1 MQHCP
6 KVRLRHYSPVIR
18 FNVTAASSLCKRPY
32 WQRHYPSSGTHK
44 IMTNWTGKLRNELH
58 DQASQRAAASSIPHH
73 LRLGHSPTVLFP
85 ARTDGTRYGSFHSD
99 SLRAIAANH
108 TWANRLKTVHSQVDA
123 LPLQMPAT
131 AGELDSSSSSDALL
145 MNCFCFPGAVPRIM
159 KGLGL
164 WDSIGSTA
172 LPEFGVK
179 AKLPK
184 TQNRQDATELNMKIS
199 SYIFEAKL
207 TESDFTS
214 SAVDH
219 VREYTDFDAVFESSV
234 LPVVDSKFKGYQLIC
249 NVLAAF
255 HLNATLIVLLDQRR
269 PDLLQEWW
277 LVHSAIRDA
286 YLRQRCGF
294 RTWQQVAAAS
304 PPPLAAFLS
313 GQYGI

>member
-1 MQHCP
+1 M
-6 KVRLRHYSPVIR
+6 S
-18 FNVTAASSLCKRPY
+18 
-32 WQRHYPSSGTHK
+32 
-44 IMTNWTGKLRNELH
+44 NWTGKLRNELH
-58 DQASQRAAASSIPHH
+58 DQALKWATANSIPYY
-73 LRLGHSPTVLFP
+73 LSLGHSPTVLFP
-85 ARTDGTRYGSFHSD
+85 TGTGGSSYGSFHSD
-99 SLRAIAANH
+99 SLRAIAAND
-108 TWANRLKTVHSQVDA
+108 TWANRLKKVHPGVDA
-123 LPLQMPAT
+123 LPLEMRAT
-131 AGELDSSSSSDALL
+131 ARELDSSNSSDALL

-164 WDSIGSTA
+164 WESIGSTA

-179 AKLPK
+179 AKLPQ
-184 TQNRQDATELNMKIS
+184 TQNRQDATELDMKIG

-219 VREYTDFDAVFESSV
+219 VREYTDFNAVFDGSV
-234 LPVVDSKFKGYQLIC
+234 LRVVDSEFKGYQLIR

-277 LVHSAIRDA
+277 AVHAAIRDA
-286 YLRQRCGF
+286 PLRLRCGF

-304 PPPLAAFLS
+304 PPLLAAFLS
-313 GQYGI
+313 GKYGL

>member
-1 MQHCP
+1 
-6 KVRLRHYSPVIR
+6 
-18 FNVTAASSLCKRPY
+18 
-32 WQRHYPSSGTHK
+32 
-44 IMTNWTGKLRNELH
+44 MTNWTGKLRNELH
-58 DQASQRAAASSIPHH
+58 DQALVGAKTNSIPHY
-73 LRLGHSPTVLFP
+73 LSPGQSPTVLFP
-85 ARTDGTRYGSFHSD
+85 TATDGSSHGNFHSD
-99 SLRAIAANH
+99 SWRAITANA
-108 TWANRLKTVHSQVDA
+108 TWANRLKKVAARPDA
-123 LPLQMPAT
+123 LPPEMRAT
-131 AGELDSSSSSDALL
+131 AGELDSSNSSDALL

-164 WDSIGSTA
+164 WESIGSTA

-184 TQNRQDATELNMKIS
+184 TQNRQDATELDMKIGS
-199 SYIFEAKL
+199 HIFEAKL

-219 VREYTDFDAVFESSV
+219 VREYTDFNAVFDASV
-234 LPVVDSKFKGYQLIC
+234 LRVVDSEFKGYQLIR

-277 LVHSAIRDA
+277 AVHAAIRDA
-286 YLRQRCGF
+286 PLRLRCGF

-313 GQYGI
+313 GKYGI

>member
-1 MQHCP
+1 
-6 KVRLRHYSPVIR
+6 
-18 FNVTAASSLCKRPY
+18 
-32 WQRHYPSSGTHK
+32 
-44 IMTNWTGKLRNELH
+44 MTNWTGKLRNELH
-58 DQASQRAAASSIPHH
+58 DQALVGAKANSIPHY
-73 LRLGHSPTVLFP
+73 LSLGQSPTVLFP
-85 ARTDGTRYGSFHSD
+85 TAADRSSHGTFHSD
-99 SLRAIAANH
+99 SWRAITANA
-108 TWANRLKTVHSQVDA
+108 TWANRLKKVHPQVDA
-123 LPLQMPAT
+123 LPPEMRAT
-131 AGELDSSSSSDALL
+131 ARELDSSNSSDALL

-164 WDSIGSTA
+164 WESIGSTA

-179 AKLPK
+179 AKLPM
-184 TQNRQDATELNMKIS
+184 TQNRQDATELDMKIG

-219 VREYTDFDAVFESSV
+219 VREYTDFNAGFDDSV
-234 LPVVDSKFKGYQLIC
+234 LRVVDSEFKGYQLIR

-277 LVHSAIRDA
+277 AVHAAIRDA
-286 YLRQRCGF
+286 PLRLRCGF

-304 PPPLAAFLS
+304 PPLLAAFLS
-313 GQYGI
+313 GKYGL